1 MGIVEKLIKFEVV
14 TLHREI
20 VRERENALS
29 NEFVYFSISNANY
42 NHVFIGD

>member
-1 MGIVEKLIKFEVV
+1 MGIVERLIKFEIV

-20 VRERENALS
+20 VREMENALS

-42 NHVFIGD
+42 NQVFIGD